1 MTDQTTTAGAQT
13 TTEVPGDGGQST
25 ATTTT
30 DGQGAT
36 LLTGGDAKPAGDASG
51 GDGKD
56 TTAADGEAG
65 KTDGKTDGKTGD
77 QTQAVPE
84 KYDFTMPE
92 GVTLD
97 SALVEKVSPVLRDLK
112 LTNEQA
118 NKLASVFAE
127 HRAAEAKAAEEAYAQ
142 QVTTWADQAR
152 TDKDFGGN
160 AFDENVKTAQ
170 KAIAAFGSPEL
181 KALLNDTGY
190 GSHPEL
196 LKFCL
201 RVGKAISEDGHV
213 TPAGAGGGARDPA
226 AILFDHPTSNA
237 R

>member
-1 MTDQTTTAGAQT
+1 MTDQTTTEGAQT
-13 TTEVPGDGGQST
+13 TTETPGDSGQST

-36 LLTGGDAKPAGDASG
+36 LLTGGDAKPAGDAAG

-56 TTAADGEAG
+56 TTAADGEA
-65 KTDGKTDGKTGD
+65 GKTGD

-127 HRAAEAKAAEEAYAQ
+127 HRAAETKAAEEAYAQ

-170 KAIAAFGSPEL
+170 KAVAAFGSPEL
-181 KALLNDTGY
+181 KALLNETGY

-213 TPAGAGGGARDPA
+213 TPAGAGGGARDAA